1 MTMTGMTGANAMI
14 CSMPDSA
21 MSISV
26 RPELVEGLFFPGPV
40 EGKDGPSTSSGQ
52 TGFGIQTTVSI
63 AANIAEPTFSASSTW
78 VRKRDRKSAAEGKGV
93 YIRLDIGG
101 SRYMTKKNKSQ

>member
-1 MTMTGMTGANAMI
+1 MTMTGRSGANAMI

-63 AANIAEPTFSASSTW
+63 AANIAEPPRSEETTSDLPSLMRISYAFFC
-78 VRKRDRKSAAEGKGV
+78 
-93 YIRLDIGG
+93 L
-101 SRYMTKKNKSQ
+101 KKTTNIQHYDHKNH